1 MKKLILTL
9 AFIGSFSPMVVAEE
23 IETTFSDTYLT
34 EIQDNI
40 CYVSLQTISDETA
53 IGNPLTANNLG
64 QYTYI
69 KTALEYVRG
78 DDDDDDGYYREI
90 DVTVTIDG
98 GQVDSTIQDNLSN
111 PSAKDEMNNVCI

>member
-23 IETTFSDTYLT
+23 IETTFSDLHLT

-98 GQVDSTIQDNLSN
+98 GQVDSTIQDNFSN
-111 PSAKDEMNNVCI
+111 PSAKDEMSNVCI